1 MAQRPSYCLRDF
13 CGEAIARDYEAP
25 AARRPV
31 LTRASDAGHGH
42 VLTCLFGGT
51 GGGVFVLLL
60 LVILGVAAA
69 EAWGRSES

>member
-1 MAQRPSYCLRDF
+1 MAQRPSCCLRDF
-13 CGEAIARDYEAP
+13 CGEAIARDYKAL
-25 AARRPV
+25 AARRQV
-31 LTRASDAGHGH
+31 LTGASGAGRGH

-69 EAWGRSES
+69 EA